1 MTAGGAVGL
10 AEGLKKSAGER
21 QRIRTNAVLNAM
33 GRKGPGWGNGLGCAA
48 MMYSAFE
55 SIAHAARETDDFL
68 NPAGAAA
75 VTGCIY
81 KITAGP
87 RVALP
92 AGLALG
98 AFAGVSSFIS
108 RQLQQRGLP
117 NLSKVL

>member
-1 MTAGGAVGL
+1 MGL